1 MPQGDDARA
10 GQRGDVDH
18 RLRVEAAR
26 VVQSV
31 AQNEP
36 PLGIGVENFHRLSGG
51 AGGDVPRLDRPAARH
66 VLHRPDQSDQV
77 QRQAQRCGEGERGD
91 HRRRAAHVELHLIH
105 AGGVFQRNAAAVES
119 NALADQHDR
128 RLRLGSAA
136 VLQHDETRRL
146 MAALRN
152 CEQAP
157 HLLAPHGGGIE
168 QPHAE
173 RRRALGER
181 TRLLGEKRRRAD
193 VGGQIRQITLHLGG
207 GGHRRAVCQAAL
219 GGGRLAHRAGQHP
232 GEGGRGRF
240 LAGLQV
246 IDPIERRAGELCDRP
261 AEIIIIQLLR
271 FGAVDGDRTAGDAR
285 ARQGRRRG
293 RPGLAPAPA
302 VIALLRPQPGEQHAR
317 GLDAGQLANEQRVAR
332 AAGEVTTLEQSL
344 QPARAGRI
352 HAARLAA
359 ELCLLEHAEDQAI
372 HADSRQALG
381 PDPEFH
387 ALSPH
392 R

>member
-1 MPQGDDARA
+1 MPERDDTRA

-18 RLRVEAAR
+18 RFRVEAAR

-36 PLGIGVENFHRLSGG
+36 PLRVGVEYLHRLSGR
-51 AGGDVPRLDRPAARH
+51 AGSDVPRLDRPAARH
-66 VLHRPDQSDQV
+66 VLHRADQSDQV
-77 QRQAQRCGEGERGD
+77 QRHAQRCRETEGGD

-105 AGGVFQRNAAAVES
+105 AGGIFERDPAAIERD
-119 NALADQHDR
+119 ALADQHDR
-128 RLRLGSAA
+128 RLRLAAAA

-152 CEQAP
+152 RQQAP
-157 HLLAPHGGGIE
+157 HLLAPHGSGI
-168 QPHAE
+168 QHPHAE

-181 TRLLGEKRRRAD
+181 PRLLGEKRRRAD
-193 VGGQIRQITLHLGG
+193 VGGGIRQITLDLGG
-207 GGHRRAVCQAAL
+207 GRHRRAMCQAAL
-219 GGGRLAHRAGQHP
+219 GGGGLAHRAGQHL
-232 GEGGRGRF
+232 GQGGRGGF
-240 LAGLQV
+240 LAGFQIV
-246 IDPIERRAGELCDRP
+246 DAVQRSAGEFRDRP
-261 AEIIIIQLLR
+261 PEIVVIQLLR
-271 FGAVDGDRTAGDAR
+271 LGAVDGERTAGDAR
-285 ARQGRRRG
+285 ARQRRRRG

-317 GLDAGQLANEQRVAR
+317 GLDAGQIGNQQRVAR
-332 AAGEVTTLEQSL
+332 AAGEVATFEQSF

-359 ELCLLEHAEDQAI
+359 ELCLLEHAEDQAL
-372 HADSRQALG
+372 HTKCCQALR

-387 ALSPH
+387 AISPC